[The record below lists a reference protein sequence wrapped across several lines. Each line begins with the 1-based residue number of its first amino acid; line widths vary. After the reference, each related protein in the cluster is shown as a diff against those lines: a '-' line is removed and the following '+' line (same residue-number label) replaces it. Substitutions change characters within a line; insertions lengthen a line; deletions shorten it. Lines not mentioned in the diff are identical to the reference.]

1 VLFRSSEHNLELAPL
16 NTQTHQRLAQILPSA
31 ASLTNPIDVA
41 GGTDSNPAIFAD
53 CARALLADESVDG
66 LLITGLYG
74 GYGVRFSHSL
84 AAIELETTTRIAALS
99 REYGKPIVVHSLY
112 STLHA
117 DLRPLPLTR
126 LRQAGIPVH
135 ESLEQAVRCL
145 QALASFSEVSGQNQA
160 LPAPQSGQTETC
172 VDDLIKICRR

>member
-1 VLFRSSEHNLELAPL
+1 
-16 NTQTHQRLAQILPSA
+16 
-31 ASLTNPIDVA
+31 
-41 GGTDSNPAIFAD
+41 
-53 CARALLADESVDG
+53 
-66 LLITGLYG
+66 
-74 GYGVRFSHSL
+74 
-84 AAIELETTTRIAALS
+84 AIELETTTRIAALS
-99 REYGKPIVVHSLY
+99 REYGKPIVIHSLY

-145 QALASFSEVSGQNQA
+145 QALASFSEVCGQNQA

-172 VDDLIKICRR
+172 VDIIRTCRQEQRTLVLEHEARQLLPRAGVTMPPVRLVADADATGDAFDALGRLPVSMKIVSRDIIHKSDIGGVR